1 MSRVY
6 RHLTL
11 LALVLAIAA
20 LAAAPAFAEARRALI
35 VGINDYREIRRC
47 KRLWAMPRR
56 SK

>member
-35 VGINDYREIRRC
+35 VGINDYRESTPLQ
-47 KRLWAMPRR
+47 KAVGV
-56 SK
+56 K